1 MRVHA
6 YNRRWWARRVVEQA
20 IARGE
25 GVDIEAVAERYKVPV
40 DFIWGVLERMD
51 CIHRW
56 GVESREELLRE
67 LSREARTVRG
77 NAASAKNTG
86 SRKRLPF
93 SVPRSKEN

>member
-1 MRVHA
+1 
-6 YNRRWWARRVVEQA
+6 
-20 IARGE
+20 
-25 GVDIEAVAERYKVPV
+25 
-40 DFIWGVLERMD
+40 MD

-56 GVESREELLRE
+56 DAESREELLRE
-67 LSREARTVRG
+67 LSSEARTVRG